1 MKLCRPGVTIG
12 EYSTIAAGSM
22 VTKDVPARCMAA
34 GNPAVVRYQIED
46 RKTSMGQAPETATML
61 EEALKAGLTL

>member
-1 MKLCRPGVTIG
+1 M
-12 EYSTIAAGSM
+12 IAAGSM

-34 GNPAVVRYQIED
+34 GNPAVVRYHIED
-46 RKTSMGQAPETATML
+46 RKTSMGQAPETATTL